1 MAGPY
6 YNVATGKPMYHTVSG
21 TNRAV
26 WDCCCV
32 TPDIFNSSPNAT
44 PSGEPFALTV
54 AWFSGGSSIA
64 AGDYVIT
71 YKKGAMKYASA
82 LNWQLA
88 LSDQN
93 GDFHYMATYNGGSNR
108 VQAPG
113 GYTAYTTQALLEAG
127 EAGKYITI
135 THTSG
140 KIGVYLRDINKN
152 NGSEFY
158 NNVAGSPNPT
168 YCIRTVSP
176 AP

>member
-54 AWFSGGSSIA
+54 AWFAGGASIA
-64 AGDYVIT
+64 AGDYVVT
-71 YKKGAMKYASA
+71 YKKGAMKYAAA
-82 LNWQLA
+82 LGWQLNPYPGQYDYRIA
-88 LSDQN
+88 YD
-93 GDFHYMATYNGGSNR
+93 GGSNK
-108 VQAPG
+108 VMAPG
-113 GYTAYTTQALLEAG
+113 GATSYTTQALLESG
-127 EAGKYITI
+127 EAGKTVSV
-135 THTSG
+135 THAGG
-140 KIGVYLRDINKN
+140 KIGVYLRDIDPSNV
-152 NGSEFY
+152 GQY
-158 NNVAGSPNPT
+158 GDNVAGSPNPT